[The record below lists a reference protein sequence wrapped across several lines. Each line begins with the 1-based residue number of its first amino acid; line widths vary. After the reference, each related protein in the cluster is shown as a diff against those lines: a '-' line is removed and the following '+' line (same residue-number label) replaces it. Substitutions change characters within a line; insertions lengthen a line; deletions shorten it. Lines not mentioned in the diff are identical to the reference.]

1 MYPSAYYTYNPAR
14 MKQAEKA
21 YFKQG
26 KTKVWNY
33 YPSQFLLSYL
43 NHFKPFRKVV
53 SLRAFM

>member
-26 KTKVWNY
+26 KTIILTFYLSFSLKLK
-33 YPSQFLLSYL
+33 FLKI
-43 NHFKPFRKVV
+43 F
-53 SLRAFM
+53 

>member
-26 KTKVWNY
+26 KTIIWTFLS
-33 YPSQFLLSYL
+33 PFFSQI
-43 NHFKPFRKVV
+43 KIP
-53 SLRAFM
+53 

>member
-26 KTKVWNY
+26 KTIIWIL
-33 YPSQFLLSYL
+33 SCQILLSGQTY
-43 NHFKPFRKVV
+43 FKSCLLESMKW
-53 SLRAFM
+53 